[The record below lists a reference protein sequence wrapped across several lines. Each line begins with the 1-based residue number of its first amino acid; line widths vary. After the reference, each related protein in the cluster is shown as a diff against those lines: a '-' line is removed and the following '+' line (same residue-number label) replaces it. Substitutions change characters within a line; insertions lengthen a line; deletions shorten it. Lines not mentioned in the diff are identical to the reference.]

1 MTYDEALDYLYSLIN
16 YELQRPARYTPD
28 VVSLERP
35 RALLAALGNPQNRYP
50 VIHVT
55 GTKGKGSVSALCF
68 SALHAAGLKV
78 ALYSSPHL
86 QDFRERFRVGDGL
99 IAPNDLTALV
109 ERIKPLVERIPGLTW
124 FEVVTAIAFAHFAD
138 QAVDIAVME
147 VGLGGRLDATNVVEQ
162 PVAAVITSL
171 SYDHMHLLGNT
182 LGEIAFEKAGIIK
195 SGRPVISAPQHAEAQ
210 AVIERIAAE
219 RGAPLIQ
226 VGRDWQFKPG
236 TSDVS
241 GQTFEAGTISAGLKP
256 YWTPLIGAHQAIN
269 ATVALAAL
277 EQARMSGIAIS
288 DEAIHHGFGAVNWP
302 GRFEIIE
309 RAPWLILDVAHNGES
324 AERLANTLTSLFPG
338 EKWTLVFG
346 AFTDKDVDGMF
357 RALLPLAERLIVMH
371 ALNPRAFDT
380 DTLTEKAKAVGFTGV
395 IEAIPSATDALAR
408 AREVAGSQG
417 RIIVTGS
424 FSIVGELR
432 AILDLSPTHAAYL
445 DNAAV
450 QTLQHLT
457 HS

>member
-1 MTYDEALDYLYSLIN
+1 MTYDDALDYLYSLIN

-35 RALLAALGNPQNRYP
+35 RALLAALGDPQKRYP

-68 SALHAAGLKV
+68 SALHAAGHKV

-86 QDFRERFRVGDGL
+86 QDFRERYRIGDSL
-99 IAPNDLTALV
+99 IAPSDLAALV
-109 ERIKPLVERIPGLTW
+109 ERIKPLVKQIPGLTW
-124 FEVVTAIAFAHFAD
+124 FEVVTAIAFAYFAD
-138 QAVDIAVME
+138 QGVDLAVME

-195 SGRPVISAPQHAEAQ
+195 SNRPVINAPQHAEAQ

-219 RGAPLIQ
+219 RGAPLVQI
-226 VGRDWQFKPG
+226 GRDWQFKAG
-236 TSDVS
+236 VSDVS
-241 GQTFEAGTISAGLKP
+241 GQTFVAGPANGALKT

-269 ATVALAAL
+269 ATAALAAL
-277 EQARMSGIAIS
+277 EQTRAAGISIS
-288 DEAIHHGFGAVNWP
+288 DEAIQQGFGAVNWP
-302 GRFEIIE
+302 GRFEIVE

-324 AERLANTLTSLFPG
+324 AERLANTLAALFPG

-357 RALLPLAERLIVMH
+357 RALLPLTERLIVMH

-380 DTLTEKAKAVGFTGV
+380 DTLTEKAQAVGFSGV
-395 IEAIPSATDALAR
+395 IEAIPSAADALAK
-408 AREVAGSQG
+408 AREVSGSQG

-432 AILDLSPTHAAYL
+432 AILDLSPTHATYL
-445 DNAAV
+445 DNATV
-450 QTLQHLT
+450 QTLQHFT
-457 HS
+457 NG